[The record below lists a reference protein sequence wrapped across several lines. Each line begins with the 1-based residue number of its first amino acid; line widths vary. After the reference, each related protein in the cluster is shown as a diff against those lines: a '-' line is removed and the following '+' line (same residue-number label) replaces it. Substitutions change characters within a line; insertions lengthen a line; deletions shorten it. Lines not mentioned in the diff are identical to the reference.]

1 MVKSGGHQRR
11 AGFLKQLAVLSKKN
25 FKLKKSQTCCCC
37 SCPFVPICF
46 ELLLPVAL
54 CVGFSYVAQ
63 LIDTSSVAAGW
74 STTSGFSGTTAKT
87 ALSGYY
93 HTVAGYETA
102 SLDAGPGQGMW
113 SRVAPLAEY
122 LDDVA
127 AQLTTSGRTKG
138 CP

>member
-54 CVGFSYVAQ
+54 RGHR
-63 LIDTSSVAAGW
+63 L
-74 STTSGFSGTTAKT
+74 
-87 ALSGYY
+87 Y
-93 HTVAGYETA
+93 HQRTVRCRSFG
-102 SLDAGPGQGMW
+102 LQG
-113 SRVAPLAEY
+113 
-122 LDDVA
+122 A
-127 AQLTTSGRTKG
+127 AQ
-138 CP
+138 C